1 MAGTRDARGRWIK
14 GASGNPKGRPE
25 KYSNVNFGDF
35 LRFKNTVLEVDTP
48 LGRKVLTRE
57 AAVQERLYASAMKG
71 NVHAQI
77 FLMRQFEKFKENET
91 ELQDRY
97 DRVLDVIRKQEGE
110 PTEEQA
116 KMLRLVRR
124 ALGLDRPD
132 FNKTKPRRSQAKKK
146 SPHPNK
152 AAPQQ

>member
-1 MAGTRDARGRWIK
+1 MTEARDVRGRWTK
-14 GASGNPKGRPE
+14 GVSGNPKGRPN
-25 KYSNVNFGDF
+25 KYANIDFGDF

-77 FLMRQFEKFKENET
+77 FLMRQFEKFKETEA
-91 ELQDRY
+91 ELQTRLDTL
-97 DRVLDVIRKQEGE
+97 LDVIRKQEGE
-110 PTEEQA
+110 PTEEQV
-116 KMLRLVRR
+116 KLWRMTRM

-132 FNKTKPRRSQAKKK
+132 FKKKPQRSQATKKIK
-146 SPHPNK
+146 RPKNPD
-152 AAPQQ
+152 PQQ

>member
-1 MAGTRDARGRWIK
+1 MSGTRDARGRWIK
-14 GASGNPKGRPE
+14 GVSGNPKGRPE
-25 KYSNVNFGDF
+25 KYSNVDFGDF
-35 LRFKNTVLEVDTP
+35 LRFKNTVLEIDTP

-77 FLMRQFEKFKENET
+77 FLMRQFEKFKENEA
-91 ELQDRY
+91 EVQERY
-97 DRVLDVIRKQEGE
+97 DRLLDTLRRQEEE

-116 KMLRLVRR
+116 KLLRSTRM

-132 FNKTKPRRSQAKKK
+132 FKKMKPRRSQAKKK
-146 SPHPNK
+146 SADPNK
-152 AAPQQ
+152 AGPQQ